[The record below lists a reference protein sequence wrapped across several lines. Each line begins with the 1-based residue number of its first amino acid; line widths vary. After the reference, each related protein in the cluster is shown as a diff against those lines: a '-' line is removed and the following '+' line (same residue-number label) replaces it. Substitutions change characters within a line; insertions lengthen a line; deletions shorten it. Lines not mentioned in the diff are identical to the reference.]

1 MHATLTVSRH
11 FMNHALIF
19 IDLIEDYFDR
29 GIWPDSD
36 LPDRRSELMAAANEL
51 SRICRARGVPVV
63 WIRQEFSADFSD
75 AFLHARRAGTRYAIA
90 GTPGAA
96 LAAGLEARPDE
107 AVLTKKRFSAFFGT
121 GLNELLVDLQ
131 ATTVI
136 LAGITTAWCVRS
148 TAVDAYQCDFEVILA
163 TDCMAAFDEASHR
176 ASLTAMDGYIATC
189 MTNAEVADRLDLLH
203 RIQGAAAREG

>member
-1 MHATLTVSRH
+1 MGC
-11 FMNHALIF
+11 ALII
-19 IDLIEDYFDR
+19 IDLIEDYFDAT
-29 GIWPDSD
+29 IWPASALPARRRELVTAGND
-36 LPDRRSELMAAANEL
+36 LVQ
-51 SRICRARGVPVV
+51 ICREQNVPVIWV
-63 WIRQEFSADFSD
+63 RQEFSADFSD
-75 AFLHARRAGTRYAIA
+75 AFPHARRAGTRYAIA

-96 LAAGLEARPDE
+96 LAAGLEVRPDE

-148 TAVDAYQCDFEVILA
+148 TAVDAYQRDFEVILA

-176 ASLTAMDGYIATC
+176 ASLAAMDGYIATC
-189 MTNAEVADRLDLLH
+189 MTNAEVADRLDLLQ
-203 RIQGAAAREG
+203 RMPGAAAREG